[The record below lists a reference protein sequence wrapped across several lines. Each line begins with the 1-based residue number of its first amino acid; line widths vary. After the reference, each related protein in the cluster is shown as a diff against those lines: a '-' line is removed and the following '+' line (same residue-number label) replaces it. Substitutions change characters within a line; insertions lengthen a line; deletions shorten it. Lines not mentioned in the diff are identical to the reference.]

1 MVCFPGCHGGEGQA
15 EGKKVG
21 DVGEGLGKEE
31 EDMSVGES
39 TKSPVHVD
47 AEFLQK

>member
-1 MVCFPGCHGGEGQA
+1 MVCFPGCHGEEGREEGE
-15 EGKKVG
+15 EGEF
-21 DVGEGLGKEE
+21 GEGLRRRQV
-31 EDMSVGES
+31 DMSVGES